1 MQKELEFLELDENKG
16 YRMVSGYVGVTS
28 TQMPGVWYTS
38 TTLQSD
44 VHLAYHYQRKLS
56 ESEESSRKLYDLLF
70 AMSSVMG
77 IWDSDE
83 DEDL

>member
-1 MQKELEFLELDENKG
+1 
-16 YRMVSGYVGVTS
+16 MVQGSMGVSKTP
-28 TQMPGVWYTS
+28 MPGVWCAS

-44 VHLAYHYQRKLS
+44 VHLAYYYQRKLS

-77 IWDSDE
+77 VWEEDGDE
-83 DEDL
+83 DIWGSDGDNG

>member
-1 MQKELEFLELDENKG
+1 
-16 YRMVSGYVGVTS
+16 MVSGYVGVTS

-38 TTLQSD
+38 TTLCTD

-70 AMSSVMG
+70 AMSSIMG
-77 IWDSDE
+77 IWEEDGDE
-83 DEDL
+83 DIFGSDGDC